1 MGSTQRW
8 GWTSVG
14 RVLACP
20 VHDPL
25 GFHPQHLKIMLVY
38 AHNPRTQ
45 LLEEGILGVQGHLL
59 VWGQPRTLKAPPLS
73 FTLKNHLVWTVCDC
87 SQVVMGNSIL
97 YFKICFISC
106 VWVFAWMYIHQVYTA
121 WRGDQVSWSEPP
133 CGCPSRALSIYL
145 TAELSIEDVLLC

>member
-25 GFHPQHLKIMLVY
+25 GFHPQHLKVMLVY

-59 VWGQPRTLKAPPLS
+59 VWGQPRTHKTPSLS
-73 FTLKNHLVWTVCDC
+73 FTHKRIWMDC
-87 SQVVMGNSIL
+87 SQVVMCSSIL
-97 YFKICFISC
+97 FFKICFISC
-106 VWVFAWMYIHQVYTA
+106 VWVFARMYIHQVYTA

-133 CGCPSRALSIYL
+133 WSQLPFENTEHL
-145 TAELSIEDVLLC
+145 TAELSTEHVLLC